1 MNGGSLALFEGVLY
15 WGLDRGREAA
25 VRAHDL
31 DGHPLEVE
39 LGPRPGAAA
48 STSVSGL
55 AVDPDRRLWLADT
68 RAGLVR
74 GYSLFGREGATFTPT
89 PGELEAPAASYVDGP
104 VDLAV
109 APGDTWTG
117 LWVASGGERRGA
129 VGLYL
134 PDGTR
139 LASLRSEGDPKKAF
153 RRVVRLAV
161 RGEELWV
168 LEAGARR
175 VQVFRRGE
183 FHFLFDLPAAAGGAR
198 ARAGGAGRSGR
209 AGLGPRTWPRALWP
223 LSDGRLVL
231 AVAGEE
237 GDDAVLLLDHQG
249 HLERVLATGDGTDA
263 EGRVL
268 GPVDLVVEEAT
279 EDRRAR
285 LALCDLEG
293 ARVQVFN
300 LEGRCYGSFAA
311 FGEDL

>member
-15 WGLDRGREAA
+15 WGLDRGRGAA
-25 VRAHDL
+25 VCAHDL

-39 LGPRPGAAA
+39 LGPRPGDAAGA
-48 STSVSGL
+48 TGASVSGL
-55 AVDPDRRLWLADT
+55 AVDADRRMWLADT

-74 GYSLFGREGATFTPT
+74 GYSLFGREGASFAPQ
-89 PGELEAPAASYVDGP
+89 PGPLEAPAADYVDGP

-109 APGDTWTG
+109 APGETWTG

-139 LASLRSEGDPKKAF
+139 LASLRSEGDPKRAF

-183 FHFLFDLPAAAGGAR
+183 FHFLFDLRALAAG
-198 ARAGGAGRSGR
+198 
-209 AGLGPRTWPRALWP
+209 RTWPRALWP

-231 AVAGEE
+231 AVAGES
-237 GDDAVLLLDHQG
+237 GDDAVLLLDHSG
-249 HLERVLATGDGTDA
+249 HSLRVLVEGADA
-263 EGRVL
+263 ELGAEPPEGRVL
-268 GPVDLVVEEAT
+268 GPVDLAVEEAA

-285 LALCDLEG
+285 LVLCDLEG

-311 FGEDL
+311 FGEEI

>member
-1 MNGGSLALFEGVLY
+1 LALLEGVLY
-15 WGLDRGREAA
+15 WGLDRGQGAA

-31 DGHPLEVE
+31 DGHPLPID
-39 LGPRPGAAA
+39 LGPRGADSPGA
-48 STSVSGL
+48 SVSGL

-74 GYSLFGREGATFTPT
+74 GYSLFGREGAAFAPT
-89 PGELEAPAASYVDGP
+89 PGELEAPAADYVAGP

-139 LASLRSEGDPKKAF
+139 MATLRSEGDPKLPF
-153 RRVVRLAV
+153 RRVLRLAV

-168 LEAGARR
+168 LEAGAHR
-175 VQVFRRGE
+175 VQVFRRGD
-183 FHFLFDLPAAAGGAR
+183 FHFLFDLPRSRGAR
-198 ARAGGAGRSGR
+198 SP
-209 AGLGPRTWPRALWP
+209 LPRALWP

-231 AVAGEE
+231 AVADDEA
-237 GDDAVLLLDHQG
+237 GDVVLLLDQRG
-249 HLERVLATGDGTDA
+249 HLLRVLVEGCGEVPV

-268 GPVDLVVEEAT
+268 GPVDLVVEEAAD
-279 EDRRAR
+279 DRHSR
-285 LALCDLEG
+285 LALCDQEG
-293 ARVQVFN
+293 SRVQVFN